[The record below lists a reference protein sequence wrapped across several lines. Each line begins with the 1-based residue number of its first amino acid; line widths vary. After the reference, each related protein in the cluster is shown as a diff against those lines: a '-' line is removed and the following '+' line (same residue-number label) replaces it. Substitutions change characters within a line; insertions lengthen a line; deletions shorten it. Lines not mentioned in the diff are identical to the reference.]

1 MPGEILIVDD
11 EVALLRSLRST
22 LEMEGYGVLTAATAG
37 EGVAQLAECDL
48 VLLDVRLPDRNG
60 IEVLADIRK
69 KTDVPVVMMS
79 AHATIA
85 DAVKATQLG
94 AHDFLEKP
102 FTTERVLLLVRNA
115 LHVRRLET
123 DRAELEARAGVG
135 GQLLGDSVAMR
146 RSRDQIRLCAGT
158 PGRVLI
164 TGETGTGKEMV
175 ARAIHAQSERRSA
188 PWVAVNCAAVPHDLI
203 ESELFGHE
211 KGAFTGALRT
221 RRGKFEQADGG
232 TLFLDEIGDMPAHMQ
247 AKLLR
252 VLEEGEIE
260 RVGGDRRLRVDVR
273 VVSATNRELRADIA
287 AGRFREDLFHR
298 LNVVNIHLAPLRERP
313 EDIPVLVAHFVET
326 LSRLA
331 GLRAVE
337 IARDLMARLQ
347 VRAWPGNVRELRNTI
362 ERLLIF
368 SQGRAPGMALL
379 EEVLG
384 GAAGNRASE
393 AIEMESIGLGTA
405 WPTSGAQLSSTY
417 DAIARGAAGGREG
430 GTDVDVPPLAVGVA
444 VAASLRQAV
453 EEFERRHILERLR
466 AHGGQVAATARE
478 LGLERSHL
486 YKKMRALGIDP
497 DEAR

>member
-1 MPGEILIVDD
+1 MSGEILIIDD
-11 EVALLRSLRST
+11 EASLLRSLRSM
-22 LEMEGYGVLTAATAG
+22 LEMEGYGVLTASTAA
-37 EGVAQLAECDL
+37 EGLAQLGECDL

-60 IEVLADIRK
+60 VDVLAEIRRK
-69 KTDVPVVMMS
+69 WDVPVLMMS

-102 FTTERVLLLVRNA
+102 FTTERVLLVVRNA

-123 DRAELEARAGVG
+123 DRAELEARAGVASL
-135 GQLLGDSVAMR
+135 LLGESVIMR
-146 RSRDQIRLCAGT
+146 RVREQIRLCAST
-158 PGRVLI
+158 NGRVLV
-164 TGETGTGKEMV
+164 TGETGTGKEVV
-175 ARAIHAQSERRSA
+175 ARAIHAQSERRNGS
-188 PWVAVNCAAVPHDLI
+188 WVAVNCAAVPGELI

-260 RVGGDRRLRVDVR
+260 RVGGDKRLRVDVR
-273 VVSATNRELRADIA
+273 VLSATNRDLKADIA
-287 AGRFREDLFHR
+287 AGRFRDDLFHR
-298 LNVVNIHLAPLRERP
+298 LNVVQIHIPPLRDRR
-313 EDIPVLVAHFVET
+313 EDVPLLVRHFVDT
-326 LSRLA
+326 LSKLA

-337 IARDLMARLQ
+337 LDAALLARLQ
-347 VRAWPGNVRELRNTI
+347 QHDWPGNVREVRNTV

-368 SQGRAPGMALL
+368 SQGRPPGMALL
-379 EEVLG
+379 EELLG
-384 GAAGNRASE
+384 GEPVGFPHLLTPEDAGEVGEAAA
-393 AIEMESIGLGTA
+393 TD
-405 WPTSGAQLSSTY
+405 SGSDS
-417 DAIARGAAGGREG
+417 
-430 GTDVDVPPLAVGVA
+430 PN
-444 VAASLRQAV
+444 LRQAV
-453 EEFERRHILERLR
+453 EGFERQHIMARLR

-486 YKKMRALGIDP
+486 YKKMRALGVDP
-497 DEAR
+497 DAAR

>member
-22 LEMEGYGVLTAATAG
+22 LEMEGYGVLGAATAG
-37 EGVAQLAECDL
+37 EGMAQLAECDL

-69 KTDVPVVMMS
+69 KSDVPVVMMS

-102 FTTERVLLLVRNA
+102 FTTERVLLVVRNA
-115 LHVRRLET
+115 LLVRRLET

-135 GQLLGDSVAMR
+135 GQLLGESSAMR
-146 RSRDQIRLCAGT
+146 RARDQIRLCAGT

-313 EDIPVLVAHFVET
+313 EDIPVLVQHFVET
-326 LSRLA
+326 LSKLA
-331 GLRAVE
+331 GLRAVG
-337 IARDLMARLQ
+337 IAPELMLRLQ
-347 VRAWPGNVRELRNTI
+347 AHAWPGNVRELRNTI

-368 SQGRAPGMALL
+368 SQGRAPGVALL
-379 EEVLG
+379 DEVLG
-384 GAAGNRASE
+384 GNAVKRAGE
-393 AIEMESIGLGTA
+393 PLESMGIGTA
-405 WPTSGAQLSSTY
+405 WPPPGALLGSSY
-417 DAIARGAAGGREG
+417 DSSEHAGALQEESAAGA
-430 GTDVDVPPLAVGVA
+430 TTLTSAA
-444 VAASLRQAV
+444 AAAASLRQAV

-497 DEAR
+497 DSAR

>member
-11 EVALLRSLRST
+11 EVALRKSLHAT
-22 LEMEGYGVLTAATAG
+22 LEMEGYGVLEAGTAG
-37 EGVAQLAECDL
+37 EGLAQLTECDL
-48 VLLDVRLPDRNG
+48 VLLDMRLPDRNG
-60 IEVLADIRK
+60 IELLADIRK
-69 KTDVPVVMMS
+69 KSEVPVVMMS

-102 FTTERVLLLVRNA
+102 FTTERVIVVVKNALLL
-115 LHVRRLET
+115 RRKQSEI
-123 DRAELEARAGVG
+123 AELEARAGVG
-135 GQLLGDSVAMR
+135 GQMLGDSAAMQR
-146 RSRDQIRLCAGT
+146 VRDQIRLCAGT

-175 ARAIHAQSERRSA
+175 ARAIHAQSERRNA

-221 RRGKFEQADGG
+221 RRGKFEQADTG

-273 VVSATNRELRADIA
+273 VLSATNRDLRADIA

-298 LNVVNIHLAPLRERP
+298 LNVVNIYLAPLHERP

-326 LSRLA
+326 LSKLA

-337 IARDLMARLQ
+337 IAPDLMRRLQ
-347 VRAWPGNVRELRNTI
+347 AHAWPGNARELRNTI

-368 SQGRAPGMALL
+368 SQGRAPSLALL
-379 EEVLG
+379 EELLG
-384 GAAGNRASE
+384 GTASMRPIEALELGSTSFATPWPLPGAQIGSAEEADEPAGRLEDAPGVGGSATAAGV
-393 AIEMESIGLGTA
+393 
-405 WPTSGAQLSSTY
+405 
-417 DAIARGAAGGREG
+417 AA
-430 GTDVDVPPLAVGVA
+430 
-444 VAASLRQAV
+444 AASLRQAV
-453 EEFERRHILERLR
+453 EEFERRHILDRLR

-497 DEAR
+497 DSAR

>member
-1 MPGEILIVDD
+1 LDIMPGEILIVDD
-11 EVALLRSLRST
+11 EVALVRSLRSM
-22 LEMEGYGVLTAATAG
+22 LEIEGYGVLAAGTAG
-37 EGVAQLAECDL
+37 DGLSQLGECDL

-60 IEVLADIRK
+60 IDVLAEIRSRSE
-69 KTDVPVVMMS
+69 VPVVMMS

-85 DAVKATQLG
+85 DAVRATQLG

-102 FTTERVLLLVRNA
+102 FTSERVLLVVRNA
-115 LHVRRLET
+115 LLVRRLET

-135 GQLLGDSVAMR
+135 SLLLGESLAMR
-146 RSRDQIRLCAGT
+146 RVRDQIRLCAAT

-164 TGETGTGKEMV
+164 TGETGTGKEVV
-175 ARAIHAQSERRSA
+175 ARAIHAQSDRRSG
-188 PWVAVNCAAVPHDLI
+188 PWVAVNCAAVPSELI

-252 VLEEGEIE
+252 VLEEGEVE
-260 RVGGDRRLRVDVR
+260 RVGSDRRLRVDVR
-273 VVSATNRELRADIA
+273 VLSATNRDLRADIA

-298 LNVVNIHLAPLRERP
+298 LNVVTIHLAPLRERP
-313 EDIPVLVAHFVET
+313 EDVPVFVHHFVEN

-337 IARDLMARLQ
+337 IDRELMARLQ
-347 VRAWPGNVRELRNTI
+347 RHPWPGNVRELRNTV

-368 SQGRAPGMALL
+368 SQGHRPGLSLL
-379 EEVLG
+379 EELLGEGPVEVPAAALEPLSGGVGEDSAGDDLADRVLG
-384 GAAGNRASE
+384 GISSDGTRAAAGIASPNLRS
-393 AIEMESIGLGTA
+393 A
-405 WPTSGAQLSSTY
+405 
-417 DAIARGAAGGREG
+417 
-430 GTDVDVPPLAVGVA
+430 VDD
-444 VAASLRQAV
+444 
-453 EEFERRHILERLR
+453 FERQYILDRLR
-466 AHGGQVAATARE
+466 AHSGQVAATARE

-497 DEAR
+497 DQAR